1 MQCMQANHES
11 RSARGS
17 DPCVADFTLNYK
29 MENEKTNHYSELNI
43 TACSKM
49 GNRENNSELKI
60 TVGSRMG
67 PCDVIL
73 MMN

>member
-1 MQCMQANHES
+1 M
-11 RSARGS
+11 RSGFY
-17 DPCVADFTLNYK
+17 VELKNQNK
-29 MENEKTNHYSELNI
+29 QNQNHYSELKI

-73 MMN
+73 MMNYKNQKNQKITLN